1 MNHDNLEAE
10 SKNILVL
17 RITTPQK
24 ITFHQDIGHWELGI
38 GNWALGIKILGIGN
52 GALGMGHQEET

>member
-24 ITFHQDIGHWELGI
+24 ITFHQDIRNWEWF
-38 GNWALGIKILGIGN
+38 NN
-52 GALGMGHQEET
+52 Q

>member
-1 MNHDNLEAE
+1 M
-10 SKNILVL
+10 